1 MMNCSVHQENNNFE
15 CVCIINYM
23 ASVLLFQF
31 YVDNYK
37 TLLNDGKEDLNKW
50 RDTEFIDWKTQYGKD
65 GVSPKISL

>member
-1 MMNCSVHQENNNFE
+1 MMNCSVYQENNNFE
-15 CVCIINYM
+15 RVCIINYM

-50 RDTEFIDWKTQYGKD
+50 RHTEFLD
-65 GVSPKISL
+65 